1 MTQLISDYDLFLFHQ
16 GSHFHSYKMLGAHPV
31 EHRGE
36 NGIRFSLWAPHARQ
50 VWVVGDFNGWQGERH
65 PLSRIKDT
73 GIWAGFILEAQEGH
87 LYKYE
92 IQGRDGRYFLKSDPY
107 AFASESRPNTA
118 SRVSPL
124 HDYSWRDESWQEQKK
139 AASSYNRPL
148 LVYEVHAGSWKR
160 HGDGTFYSYRQLADD
175 LVDYVADMGYT
186 HVELLPLAE
195 HPLDG
200 SWGYQITGY
209 YSLTSR
215 YGSPGDFKYFVDRC
229 HQRGIGVILDWVPGH
244 FCRDAHGLSSFDGE
258 PLFEYQDPQRAE
270 NTGWGTLNFDLGKP
284 EIMSFLIS
292 NAVFWLDTYHIDGLR
307 VDAVASMLYLDYG
320 RKEGEWAPNRYG
332 GRENL
337 EGVGFLKR
345 LNEVVFGYF
354 PSALMMAEES
364 TAWPLVSVPTYMG
377 GLGFNYKW
385 NMGWMNDTLR
395 YMQEDPINRKWHHNL
410 LTFSLTYTF
419 SENFILPL
427 SHDEVVHGKKSLL
440 DKMPGDYPQK
450 YANLRLLYGYMMSHP
465 GKKLLFMGGEFGHFK
480 EWDEGKALDWV
491 LLEYDMHQKL
501 HHYVRDLNRFYVQE
515 RSLWEL
521 DREQEGFRWIEPD
534 AREESIFIYMRR
546 ALDPE
551 DFLVVLLNFTPVTLP
566 EYRLGV
572 PRKGHYREVFNSN
585 REEYGGSGLRN
596 GQVQAVDLPWQGQAY
611 SVRVMVPPLSMVIL
625 KT

>member
-16 GSHFHSYKMLGAHPV
+16 GSHFHSYKMLGAHPG
-31 EHRGE
+31 EHQGVK
-36 NGIRFSLWAPHARQ
+36 GIRFSLWAPHARQ
-50 VWVVGDFNGWQGERH
+50 VRVVGDFNGWQGGKH
-65 PLSRIKDT
+65 PLSRIKNT
-73 GIWAGFILEAQEGH
+73 GIWVAFVPEAREGH

-107 AFASESRPNTA
+107 AFSAESRPNTA
-118 SRVSPL
+118 SRISPL
-124 HDYSWRDESWQEQKK
+124 QEYPWRDGRWQEQKK
-139 AASSYNRPL
+139 ATPSYNRPL
-148 LVYEVHAGSWKR
+148 LVYEIHAGSWKR
-160 HGDGTFYSYRQLADD
+160 HGDGTFYNYRQLADE

-209 YSLTSR
+209 YSVTSR

-244 FCRDAHGLSSFDGE
+244 FCRDTHGLASFDGG
-258 PLFEYQDPQRAE
+258 PLFEYQDSQRAE
-270 NTGWGTLNFDLGKP
+270 NAGWGTLNFDLGKP
-284 EIMSFLIS
+284 EVMSFLIS
-292 NAVFWLDTYHIDGLR
+292 NAVFWLDVYHIDGLR

-320 RKEGEWAPNRYG
+320 RKDGEWVPNRYG

-337 EGVGFLKR
+337 EGVGFMKR
-345 LNEVVFGYF
+345 LNEVIFGYF

-364 TAWPLVSVPTYMG
+364 TAWPLVSEPTYLG

-440 DKMPGDYPQK
+440 AKMPGDYPQK
-450 YANLRLLYGYMMSHP
+450 FANLRLLYGYMMSHP
-465 GKKLLFMGGEFGHFK
+465 GKKLLFMGGEFGQFT

-491 LLEYDMHQKL
+491 LLDYDMHQKL
-501 HHYVRDLNRFYVQE
+501 HRYVRDLNRFYLQE

-521 DREQEGFRWIEPD
+521 DRQPEGFRWIEPD

-572 PRKGHYREVFNSN
+572 PRQGHYREVFNSDG
-585 REEYGGSGLRN
+585 EEYGGSGLRN
-596 GQVQAVDLPWQGQAY
+596 GGTKAEDLPWQGQPF
-611 SVRVMVPPLSMVIL
+611 SVKVVVPPLSMVIL
-625 KT
+625 KA

>member
-36 NGIRFSLWAPHARQ
+36 NGIRFSLWAPHALQ
-50 VWVVGDFNGWQGERH
+50 VRVVGDFNGWQGERH
-65 PLSRIKDT
+65 SLSRIKNT
-73 GIWAGFILEAQEGH
+73 GIWAGFIPEAQEGH
-87 LYKYE
+87 LYKFE

-118 SRVSPL
+118 SRVSFLCTYP
-124 HDYSWRDESWQEQKK
+124 WGDEGWQEQKK
-139 AASSYNRPL
+139 ATSSYNRPL

-160 HGDGTFYSYRQLADD
+160 NEDGTFYSYRQLADD

-186 HVELLPLAE
+186 HIELMPLAE

-215 YGSPGDFKYFVDRC
+215 YGSPGDFKHFVDCC

-244 FCRDAHGLSSFDGE
+244 FCRDAHGLPSFDGE
-258 PLFEYQDPQRAE
+258 PLFEYLDPQRAE
-270 NTGWGTLNFDLGKP
+270 NAGWGTLNFDLGKP

-320 RKEGEWAPNRYG
+320 REEGEWTPNRYG

-345 LNEVVFGYF
+345 LNEVVFDYF

-364 TAWPLVSVPTYMG
+364 TAWPLVSTPTFMG

-395 YMQEDPINRKWHHNL
+395 YIQEDPINRKWHHNL

-450 YANLRLLYGYMMSHP
+450 FANLRLLYGYMMSHP
-465 GKKLLFMGGEFGHFK
+465 GKKLLFMGGEFGHFT
-480 EWDEGKALDWV
+480 EWNEGKALDWV

-501 HHYVRDLNRFYVQE
+501 QHYVRELNRFYVQE

-521 DREQEGFRWIEPD
+521 DREQGGFLWIEPD
-534 AREESIFIYMRR
+534 AREESIFIYVRR
-546 ALDPE
+546 ALDPD
-551 DFLVVLLNFTPVTLP
+551 DFLVILLNFTPVTLP

-572 PRKGHYREVFNSN
+572 PRKGHYREVFNSDLG
-585 REEYGGSGLRN
+585 EYGGSGLRN
-596 GQVQAVDLPWQGQAY
+596 GQVQAVDVPWQGQPY
-611 SVRVMVPPLSMVIL
+611 SVRVVVPPLSMVIY